1 MEGKVSQSERVRTHS
16 AINNQPQIARYME
29 KIPVASCIE
38 PFPKAR
44 EMCDLG
50 VASFTMQTTSVVVI
64 K

>member
-1 MEGKVSQSERVRTHS
+1 MKDNVDQSEWVRTHP
-16 AINNQPQIARYME
+16 AIINQPQTARYME
-29 KIPVASCIE
+29 KIPGGCIE

-50 VASFTMQTTSVVVI
+50 VASFTVQTTSVVVI